1 LDCDLYLTHN
11 TITHDDLN
19 SNTNESLKA
28 KDVNSFWASIS
39 PIDYNEAESN
49 KTELQA
55 SNQSVVYNCIP
66 ATETPHA
73 SGHGKQAEE
82 SKGTMMGEMRG
93 DLLPKNLS
101 KSGTE
106 EKSIEYIKTSVE
118 ECSQQEIS
126 KVTPV
131 NAAQPP
137 PTEAV
142 DESYVIDQSNNNL
155 NQNGRSRNDTC
166 KQLHSAENIQ
176 NFARH
181 LLTNYGNA
189 VYLDR
194 ETVER
199 VEVTVEP
206 EPRYNRLITTAEAD
220 IIASVMDN
228 TDGKPYQFAKL
239 LNLSQIDIN
248 GIVPIR
254 RQIGHFKEYTSKN
267 FKGGRGGVRVSVDE
281 SGLNH
286 INDIKCYAQLAAR
299 SSKHLLT
306 MRNVIIHWLEKQTS
320 EDSSRDLFRALIK
333 MNEVEVARKLRDML
347 EKRITSSAT

>member
-1 LDCDLYLTHN
+1 MIL
-11 TITHDDLN
+11 
-19 SNTNESLKA
+19 A
-28 KDVNSFWASIS
+28 
-39 PIDYNEAESN
+39 
-49 KTELQA
+49 
-55 SNQSVVYNCIP
+55 
-66 ATETPHA
+66 HA

-248 GIVPIR
+248 
-254 RQIGHFKEYTSKN
+254 
-267 FKGGRGGVRVSVDE
+267 
-281 SGLNH
+281 
-286 INDIKCYAQLAAR
+286 DIKCYAQLAAR